1 MKLKKVL
8 AVSFDCCGCNCRYNE
23 RRFGVKCSGGYD
35 VNGDGF
41 VNISDAVAINMALIG
56 NWKPSDLSDIDVN
69 QNGVVDDLDRTSIMA
84 YVTMV
89 GILTIT
95 MQ

>member
-8 AVSFDCCGCNCRYNE
+8 AVVSTAVAVIVGTM
-23 RRFGVKCSGGYD
+23 SGASALNAPAGYD

>member
-8 AVSFDCCGCNCRYNE
+8 AVVSTAVAVIVGTM
-23 RRFGVKCSGGYD
+23 SGASALNAPAAI
-35 VNGDGF
+35 NGDGF